1 MKTLHPHRIEPGQIL
16 LWFIEATR
24 LIRRRPLCFLAIEF
38 IFFAL
43 FYLIIQATASIAPFT
58 PIMVLLAFF
67 FSASAIVLYFV
78 VAELVIGAHEADHSR
93 PVRPLTHLFALMGSQ
108 RALVKTAVIALFIG
122 LFFWVV
128 SLTVA
133 MDKSVLS
140 GSQRLLDS
148 MLAEQ
153 AAPWL
158 LECKLAAGFLYF
170 LVLAMFSLR
179 VFFSIPLM
187 LFHDLDGDA
196 AQALSHRAIVI
207 NIQPMSLVLLVWAM
221 LLLGSMLFIPLLSLA
236 LLPLLGAFIYVGY
249 RHVFLG
255 EPSNAPAR
263 AVKTTAMETGT
274 AA

>member
-1 MKTLHPHRIEPGQIL
+1 MKTLHPHRIESRQIL
-16 LWFIEATR
+16 DWFIEAAR
-24 LIRRRPLCFLAIEF
+24 LIQRRLLCFLAIEF

-43 FYLIIQATASIAPFT
+43 LYLVLQATVSIVPFT
-58 PIMVLLAFF
+58 PTMVLLAFF
-67 FSASAIVLYFV
+67 FAASAIALYFV
-78 VAELVIGAHEADHSR
+78 VAELVITAHESDHSR
-93 PVRPLTHLFALMGSQ
+93 PIRPLSHLFILMDSQ
-108 RALVKTAVIALFIG
+108 RALVKTAIVALFIG

-133 MDKSVLS
+133 VDKSVLA
-140 GSQRLLDS
+140 GSQRLVDS

-187 LFHDLDGDA
+187 LFHDLDADA

-207 NIQPMSLVLLVWAM
+207 NIQPMSLVLLVWAV
-221 LLLGSMLFIPLLSLA
+221 LLLGSMLFTPLLSLV
-236 LLPLLGAFIYVGY
+236 LLPLLGVFIYVGY

-263 AVKTTAMETGT
+263 ALKAAAVKTGT
-274 AA
+274 VA